1 MRFIDLHAH
10 YPMHLG
16 LPVIPGDDLAL
27 KAVRQ
32 FLFDTVSEI
41 DNYEAWGHP
50 RIDGRYIHAGGIS
63 GFASV
68 LLDAE
73 DEVFR
78 AQEPHA
84 DAFPHVVQL
93 LTNVEAQAKR
103 DHVAVVKDAAGL
115 DRCLDASVPFL
126 VHCVEGGFALSG
138 RPENVAK
145 LADLGVCY
153 IVLAHLRYMGLAG
166 SAQGLPCKTT
176 FWQHL
181 FDPADARS
189 ELGLTPLG
197 QDVMDAIMSSRT
209 LLDITHCSDV
219 AKRAIIAHYRDAGYR
234 RPVLS
239 SHTGVRAL
247 SHRELNLDD
256 DTIRFIADTGG
267 VVGVIVFPFWLSDAP
282 SLHTGFAAFC
292 HNVDYVLNL
301 AGADAVAIGTD
312 LDGFIQPLAECRDYG
327 MIAQFADRLA
337 QQFGTPKYG
346 SDFLDKL
353 LWRNARRA
361 IVAAWS

>member
-1 MRFIDLHAH
+1 MRFIDLHGH

-16 LPVIPGDDLAL
+16 LPTIPGDDLAL

-32 FLFDTVSEI
+32 FLFDTVSEL

-50 RIDGRYIHAGGIS
+50 RIDGRYVHAGGIS

-78 AQEPHA
+78 EQKPHP

-93 LTNVEAQAKR
+93 LKNVQTRAKR
-103 DHVAVVKDAAGL
+103 DAIAVVKDAAAL
-115 DRCLDASVPFL
+115 DHCLNAGTPFL

-138 RPENVAK
+138 KPENVAN

-166 SAQGLPCKTT
+166 SAQGLPCKTA

-181 FDPADARS
+181 FDPADAHS
-189 ELGLTPLG
+189 EIGLTPLG
-197 QDVMDAIMSSRT
+197 KDIVDAIMGSRL
-209 LLDITHCSDV
+209 LLDITHCSDP

-234 RPVLS
+234 RPVIS

-247 SHRELNLDD
+247 SHHELNLDN
-256 DTIRFIADTGG
+256 DTIQFIAGTGG
-267 VVGVIVFPFWLSDAP
+267 VVGIIAFPYWLSDTP
-282 SLHTGFAAFC
+282 SLQTGFAAFC
-292 HNVDYVLNL
+292 HNVDYVVNL
-301 AGADAVAIGTD
+301 VGPDAVAIGTD
-312 LDGFIQPLAECRDYG
+312 LDGFIQPLKECRDYS
-327 MIAQFADRLA
+327 MIASFANQLAGQFDN
-337 QQFGTPKYG
+337 PKYG
-346 SDFLDKL
+346 PDFLDKL
-353 LWRNARRA
+353 LWKNARRA
-361 IVAAWS
+361 ITAAWS